1 MNKISN
7 LQKYRLL
14 YTYLKVKSF
23 FTLTSNEINKE
34 IMNIDG
40 RMLEFVKDENKTF
53 EICLDAV
60 LNSNEAI
67 NYIPKSLSL
76 KEKLTLHRALKKEE
90 KTVKSPIKLGKTVLN
105 RI

>member
-1 MNKISN
+1 MNKISD
-7 LQKYRLL
+7 LQKYSIL

-23 FTLTSNEINKE
+23 FSLSKDEINKE

-40 RMLEFVKDENKTF
+40 KMLEYLKDEDKTF
-53 EICLDAV
+53 EICLEAV
-60 LNSNEAI
+60 LNNNEAI
-67 NYIPKSLSL
+67 KYIPKSLSL

-90 KTVKSPIKLGKTVLN
+90 YKVKSPVKLGNAVLN